1 MNQHDCQHICHRVVT
16 TAFQF
21 QHGAQIMLQV
31 HFCER
36 RMANTEAESVDD
48 MVDASKRE
56 VINGRWM
63 LVQLMPDS
71 HQINNPVKRAVSS
84 TPAVDKTMPGV
95 NMGFISVNLVS
106 MPSGEQNDAE
116 CNHADELC
124 FLGVVEL
131 QSQSVTAEQHTDDK
145 EKQ

>member
-1 MNQHDCQHICHRVVT
+1 
-16 TAFQF
+16 
-21 QHGAQIMLQV
+21 
-31 HFCER
+31 
-36 RMANTEAESVDD
+36 MANTEAESVDD

-106 MPSGEQNDAE
+106 MPPENRMMLSATMPMNCASLALWN
-116 CNHADELC
+116 CNPNPSLPNSMPTTRKSNNA
-124 FLGVVEL
+124 G
-131 QSQSVTAEQHTDDK
+131 TPK
-145 EKQ
+145 R

>member
-1 MNQHDCQHICHRVVT
+1 MPIGSLLPLSSSSMGRRLCFRFI
-16 TAFQF
+16 
-21 QHGAQIMLQV
+21 
-31 HFCER
+31 FCER

-106 MPSGEQNDAE
+106 MPPENRMMLSATMPMNCASLALWN
-116 CNHADELC
+116 CNPNPSLPNSIPTTRKSNNA
-124 FLGVVEL
+124 G
-131 QSQSVTAEQHTDDK
+131 TPK
-145 EKQ
+145 R

>member
-1 MNQHDCQHICHRVVT
+1 
-16 TAFQF
+16 
-21 QHGAQIMLQV
+21 
-31 HFCER
+31 
-36 RMANTEAESVDD
+36 MANTEAESVDD

-106 MPSGEQNDAE
+106 MPPD
-116 CNHADELC
+116 H
-124 FLGVVEL
+124 
-131 QSQSVTAEQHTDDK
+131 
-145 EKQ
+145 